1 MAATPRKTVEAAPAK
16 ALLEKGK
23 LVNLERGGRTLTN
36 LEVIDWDD
44 NFIKFRW
51 DLHVSPQTEIVL
63 IPWAKVEAIGLV
75 GER

>member
-1 MAATPRKTVEAAPAK
+1 MVATARKTVEAAPLK

-23 LVNLERGGRTLTN
+23 LVNLEKGGRTLTN

-44 NFIKFRW
+44 TFVKFRW
-51 DLHVSPQTEIVL
+51 DIHVSPQTEIVL
-63 IPWAKVEAIGLV
+63 IPWAKIEALGLV